1 MFSTR
6 ASISLQNLRKKR
18 GEVCSET
25 TKAGN
30 GRLMVQL
37 LKEAWYNIV
46 VQLRS
51 STWLMTSNSLELECN
66 VTIMTIMGIEKN
78 AQRII
83 TESNILYIFEMARQ
97 HNRDALNNTKTK
109 RIFASIYFVVKIT
122 KIIQSTR
129 EILWF

>member
-1 MFSTR
+1 
-6 ASISLQNLRKKR
+6 
-18 GEVCSET
+18 VCSET

-78 AQRII
+78 AQH
-83 TESNILYIFEMARQ
+83 TESTTYY
-97 HNRDALNNTKTK
+97 
-109 RIFASIYFVVKIT
+109 ASLKWQ
-122 KIIQSTR
+122 KAA
-129 EILWF
+129 